1 MITYDP
7 HHFWSHIFA
16 GRESRIE
23 RILSRVFP
31 LTLWAFFIEFFALDE
46 PFVGTTSLVSM
57 IGAALGFLLVFR
69 INASNERY
77 WEGRKLWGAMINTC
91 RNLVRSV
98 HIHLVDDRRKQEEI
112 TVWVIVFAYATIEVL
127 RGRKG
132 IGPMARRLPS
142 QEVEWVLSTD
152 HVPYAV
158 ATRITGLLR
167 QAKDE
172 GQITDIVYLTMD
184 NLVKDLIDILGGC
197 ERIHFTPLPFSYM
210 VHLRRALI
218 VYSIALPFGIT
229 SPHWY
234 TSVAE
239 CLLVNFI
246 FFGVEEIG
254 VEIEDPFGEDPNDLP
269 LERFCE
275 TIERN
280 LMALGAQPLP
290 NS

>member
-1 MITYDP
+1 
-7 HHFWSHIFA
+7 
-16 GRESRIE
+16 
-23 RILSRVFP
+23 
-31 LTLWAFFIEFFALDE
+31 
-46 PFVGTTSLVSM
+46 
-57 IGAALGFLLVFR
+57 
-69 INASNERY
+69 
-77 WEGRKLWGAMINTC
+77 MINTC
-91 RNLVRSV
+91 RNLARSV
-98 HIHLVDDRRKQEEI
+98 QIHLADDRRKQEEI
-112 TVWVIVFAYATIEVL
+112 TVWIIVFAYSTIEVL

-158 ATRITGLLR
+158 SARITGLLR
-167 QAKDE
+167 QALE
-172 GQITDIVYLTMD
+172 EEQITDIVYMTMD
-184 NLVKDLIDILGGC
+184 NMVKDMIDILGGC

-218 VYSIALPFGIT
+218 VYSLALPFGIA
-229 SPHWY
+229 SPHWF
-234 TSVAE
+234 TAVAE

-254 VEIEDPFGEDPNDLP
+254 VEIEDPFGMDPNDLP

-280 LMALGAQPLP
+280 LMALGAQPIP
-290 NS
+290 E

>member
-1 MITYDP
+1 MIPYDP
-7 HHFWSHIFA
+7 QNFWSHIFA
-16 GRESRIE
+16 GRSSRID
-23 RILSRVFP
+23 RILSRVLP
-31 LTLWAFFIEFFALDE
+31 LTLWAFFIEFFALDD
-46 PFVGTTSLVSM
+46 PFKSTTSLVSM

-91 RNLVRSV
+91 RNLARSV
-98 HIHLVDDRRKQEEI
+98 QIHLADDRRKQEEI
-112 TVWVIVFAYATIEVL
+112 TVWIIVFAYSTIEVL

-158 ATRITGLLR
+158 SARITGLLR
-167 QAKDE
+167 QALE
-172 GQITDIVYLTMD
+172 EEQITDIVYMTMD
-184 NLVKDLIDILGGC
+184 NMVKDMIDILGGC

-218 VYSIALPFGIT
+218 VYSLALPFGIA
-229 SPHWY
+229 SPHWF
-234 TSVAE
+234 TAVAE

-254 VEIEDPFGEDPNDLP
+254 VEIEDPFGMDPNDLP

-280 LMALGAQPLP
+280 LMALGAQPIP
-290 NS
+290 E